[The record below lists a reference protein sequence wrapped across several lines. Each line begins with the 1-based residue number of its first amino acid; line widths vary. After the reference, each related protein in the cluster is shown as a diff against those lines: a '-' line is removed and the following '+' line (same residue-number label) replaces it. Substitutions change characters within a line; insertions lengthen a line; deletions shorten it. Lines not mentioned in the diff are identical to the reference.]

1 MKKSIF
7 YVNIVALIILG
18 CFPLFSSL
26 PVMIFGQNE
35 LAIITLFN
43 YLLIFFLPVIL
54 YILIRNKSFR
64 ESLNLRKMNFLSFL
78 LVIGFAFSIQP
89 FTMFLSALS
98 NLFFTNTLNDY
109 LIRFAQKPYFYLL
122 FVVAILPAIFEE
134 IPTRG
139 LVLSEYKVDIKMA
152 ALING
157 LFFGA
162 LHLNFQ
168 QFVYA
173 FALGFLFVYLVRL
186 TGSIYASILAHF
198 IINGT
203 QVTTLKLSLMAQTQ
217 LGITDVP
224 EPTMAQTYM
233 MLGIIGILALCFT
246 PLAILCLG
254 GLAKVNNKKE
264 ELSLKF
270 NREDFSLFKKVEMIP
285 FYIAMLVFVGFG
297 ILVEKM

>member
-7 YVNIVALIILG
+7 YVNIVALIILV
-18 CFPLFSSL
+18 CFLLFSGL
-26 PVMIFGQNE
+26 PGMIFGQND
-35 LAIITLFN
+35 LANITLFN
-43 YLLIFFLPVIL
+43 YLLSFFLPVVV
-54 YILIRNKSFR
+54 YILIRQKSFR
-64 ESLNLRKMNFLSFL
+64 ESLNLRPMNIKSTL
-78 LVIGFAFSIQP
+78 LVIGFAFTIQP

-109 LIRFAQKPYFYLL
+109 LIQFAEKPYFYLL

-162 LHLNFQ
+162 LHMNFQ

-186 TGSIYASILAHF
+186 TGSIFASILAHF

-203 QVTTLKLSLMAQTQ
+203 QVTTLKLSLMAQSQ
-217 LGITDVP
+217 LGITDIP
-224 EPTMAQTYM
+224 EPTMAQTLM
-233 MLGIIGILALCFT
+233 TVGMIGILALCFT
-246 PLAILCLG
+246 PLAILCIG

-264 ELSLKF
+264 ELSFKF
-270 NREDFSLFKKVEMIP
+270 NKEDFALFKKVEMIP
-285 FYIAMLVFVGFG
+285 FYMTMLLFIGLS
-297 ILVEKM
+297 ILVERM